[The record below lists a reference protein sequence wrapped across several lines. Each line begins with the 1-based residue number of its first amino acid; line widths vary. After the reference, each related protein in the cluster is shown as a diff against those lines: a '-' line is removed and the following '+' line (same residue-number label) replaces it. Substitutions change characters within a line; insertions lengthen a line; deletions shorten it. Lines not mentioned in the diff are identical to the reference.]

1 VEVWRVGVKGW
12 FMVNRANFFFGFC
25 LVLNVGFVFFS
36 WIFFKGVFGL
46 TPAFQ

>member
-25 LVLNVGFVFFS
+25 LDLNVGFVFFPG
-36 WIFFKGVFGL
+36 FFLKGFL
-46 TPAFQ
+46 A